1 MQIIVALLVPLAF
14 ALVYVL
20 GGLTGMLYIFVV
32 CAHIRMSPREVA
44 ADRGPSPGVAQEGVS
59 MDLSNTSNSGTTRAL
74 GLTVSCSLLLHQ
86 DHPLTKAG
94 CSHCPSSLA
103 LELLSCSH
111 WGAHPPPLLSN
122 ISQKTS
128 ARAEKAELYTKPRGV
143 CPCPRMPEPPRSMVS
158 HVCARSTHSRWG
170 IHGDSLSGKWQSPS
184 SVHWP
189 TELWVVASVS
199 RHSLMNPWVQAPVES
214 ET

>member
-128 ARAEKAELYTKPRGV
+128 ARAENAELYTKPRGV

-158 HVCARSTHSRWG
+158 HVWLEAPTAGGVSMVTHFQVSGRVPALSTGLLSFGWLQVLAGTRS
-170 IHGDSLSGKWQSPS
+170 
-184 SVHWP
+184 
-189 TELWVVASVS
+189 
-199 RHSLMNPWVQAPVES
+199 
-214 ET
+214 